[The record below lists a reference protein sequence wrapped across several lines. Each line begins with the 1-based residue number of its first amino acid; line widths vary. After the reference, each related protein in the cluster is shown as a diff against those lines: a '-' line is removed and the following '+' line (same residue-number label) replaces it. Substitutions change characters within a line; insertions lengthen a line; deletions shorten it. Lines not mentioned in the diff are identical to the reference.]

1 MFSLGLSF
9 IPLSGTGSS
18 HILYV
23 ALYAVSGL
31 QHESYTLL
39 LAASLGWEATWAPE

>member
-1 MFSLGLSF
+1 VFSLGMSF

-18 HILYV
+18 HILYFP
-23 ALYAVSGL
+23 LYELNGL